1 MQGIKMRYFIGGVLM
16 ALSSQ
21 LPAETLQPDP
31 AWQQG
36 KLDNGFSWQLLQTPQ
51 RPNDRIQLRLV
62 VKTGSMVETAS
73 QRGFT
78 YLIPKMA
85 LFHSKTLSDSQLQ
98 QLWHNAID
106 PAAPIPPAIV
116 SYDVTLYNLSLPNNR
131 PELLKE
137 ALQWLAGS
145 AAGGQF
151 DKKSLMM
158 ITQLPKHL
166 VVTHPA
172 NVKDPLWR
180 ARIKGSTLIG
190 HEPGAMPVTPVKLEE
205 INKFVQQWYTP
216 DIMTLYVAG
225 HVDSRTLTENINQVF
240 STLSGKRSMPV
251 TMATLPVLTPQI
263 INLTSLDP
271 TKDTLSLTWD
281 FGWRTIND
289 SEMLKRYWRD
299 DLARETIFRSIKQAF
314 DKKYGKTVGL
324 NMDCRIQY
332 QRASCALLVSAAPE
346 KMKSVTESLL
356 AELSAINNKGV
367 SQAIF
372 EQIVQ
377 EKQQQL
383 DQLFAAYARVSTDIL
398 INQRLI
404 SQQNGVIDI
413 APEQF
418 QRLRQAF
425 LAELT
430 LALITEDAKRLV
442 AQEPSFIFSQPADKR
457 RLDIDQIRNKFKQVL
472 WSAVATPAAEQEV
485 NEGSP
490 VTRTN

>member
-62 VKTGSMVETAS
+62 IKAGSMVETAS

-85 LFHSKTLSDSQLQ
+85 LFHSKTLSSSQLQ

-158 ITQLPKHL
+158 ITQLPKNL

-172 NVKDPLWR
+172 NVKDPLDR
-180 ARIKGSTLIG
+180 
-190 HEPGAMPVTPVKLEE
+190 
-205 INKFVQQWYTP
+205 
-216 DIMTLYVAG
+216 
-225 HVDSRTLTENINQVF
+225 
-240 STLSGKRSMPV
+240 
-251 TMATLPVLTPQI
+251 
-263 INLTSLDP
+263 
-271 TKDTLSLTWD
+271 
-281 FGWRTIND
+281 
-289 SEMLKRYWRD
+289 
-299 DLARETIFRSIKQAF
+299 
-314 DKKYGKTVGL
+314 
-324 NMDCRIQY
+324 
-332 QRASCALLVSAAPE
+332 
-346 KMKSVTESLL
+346 KSV
-356 AELSAINNKGV
+356 V
-367 SQAIF
+367 
-372 EQIVQ
+372 
-377 EKQQQL
+377 
-383 DQLFAAYARVSTDIL
+383 
-398 INQRLI
+398 
-404 SQQNGVIDI
+404 
-413 APEQF
+413 
-418 QRLRQAF
+418 
-425 LAELT
+425 
-430 LALITEDAKRLV
+430 
-442 AQEPSFIFSQPADKR
+442 
-457 RLDIDQIRNKFKQVL
+457 
-472 WSAVATPAAEQEV
+472 
-485 NEGSP
+485 
-490 VTRTN
+490 